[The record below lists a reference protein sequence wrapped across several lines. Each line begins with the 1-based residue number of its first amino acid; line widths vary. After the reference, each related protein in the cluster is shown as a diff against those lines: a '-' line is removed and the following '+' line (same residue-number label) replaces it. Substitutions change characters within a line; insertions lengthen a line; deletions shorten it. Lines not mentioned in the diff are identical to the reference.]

1 MVDATSPAR
10 GGGRR
15 LAVAYVLTAAACW
28 GTIGTAFTLIL
39 DQIETDG
46 VTVVTL
52 RATTATALIWAW
64 LGIADRDAL
73 RLPRRDLPFFVLFG
87 LVTVT
92 IFYLAL
98 IYAFQGTSVAV
109 GTMLLYLAPALVT
122 AGAARFLGEP
132 LTRAKLTALVL
143 TFGGCLLVVRAYQPG
158 NLSGTPTG
166 IALALLAAV
175 SYASYS
181 LMGKPLLARHRPGTV
196 LAYHLLIGTVG
207 LAAIKLVVSPG
218 SWPAPR
224 EALAIGLYTGIVTTL
239 APITLYTLGLRG
251 LPSSEASIL
260 ATVEPVVALG
270 LAAAVLGER
279 LDPVQWLG
287 ALGVLSGVALLTWP
301 APARRRVD
309 VRAMAAGGTAARA
322 GSLPDSP
329 PGSQEGSRD
338 SRGVAIPP
346 PVTASEREDS

>member
-1 MVDATSPAR
+1 MVDGAAPAR

-15 LAVAYVLTAAACW
+15 LAVAYVLIAAACW
-28 GTIGTAFTLIL
+28 GTIGTAFALIL

-52 RATTATALIWAW
+52 RATTATALLWGW
-64 LGIADRDAL
+64 LGIADREAL

-92 IFYLAL
+92 VFYLAL

-109 GTMLLYLAPALVT
+109 GTTLLYLAPALVT

-132 LTRAKLTALVL
+132 LTRTKLTALVM

-181 LMGKPLLARHRPGTV
+181 LMGKPLLARHRPATV

-207 LAAIKLVVSPG
+207 LVAIKLVASPG

-224 EALAIGLYTGIVTTL
+224 EALTIGLYTGIVTTL
-239 APITLYTLGLRG
+239 APITLYTLGLRR
-251 LPSSEASIL
+251 LPSGEASIL
-260 ATVEPVVALG
+260 ATFEPVVALI
-270 LAAAVLGER
+270 LAATVLRES
-279 LDPVQWLG
+279 LTPPQWLG
-287 ALGVLSGVALLTWP
+287 ALVVVAGVVLFAR
-301 APARRRVD
+301 PAR
-309 VRAMAAGGTAARA
+309 ARA
-322 GSLPDSP
+322 AQPTRASHSPGPNTRATAPPPASELPLSSVTRSLAPPHGSEIGD
-329 PGSQEGSRD
+329 EGS
-338 SRGVAIPP
+338 
-346 PVTASEREDS
+346 